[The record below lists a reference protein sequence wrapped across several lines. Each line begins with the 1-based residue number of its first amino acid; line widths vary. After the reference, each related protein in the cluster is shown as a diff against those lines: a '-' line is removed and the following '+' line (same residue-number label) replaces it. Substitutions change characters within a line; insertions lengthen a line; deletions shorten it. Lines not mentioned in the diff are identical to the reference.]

1 MAANDRCKENMTDK
15 ISVGIIGGAGYTGGE
30 LLRILINH
38 PFVEV
43 AFTHSKSQA
52 DKPVWSTH
60 TDLLGDT
67 DLTFS
72 GQEISELLAQEGLDA
87 IFLCSGHGASAT
99 FMADY
104 DVSDDIAVI
113 DLSADFRDE
122 HDDFVYG
129 LPELNRERIQEAMRI
144 ANPGCF
150 ASSIQLALLPL
161 AKAGKLTA
169 DVQVSAITGS
179 TGAGQALVPTTGFT
193 WRNNNVSI
201 YKAFSHQHLAEIRQS
216 LNQLDPS
223 FSRAINFVP
232 YRGDFTRGIM
242 ANVYTPFAGTLDD
255 AKALYRTYYEAHP
268 FTHLSDVPVDIKQ
281 VVNTNKCL
289 LHLEVHDGQLLITSV
304 IDNLTKGASG
314 HAVQNLNLVFGLP
327 EDTGLRL
334 KSVAF

>member
-1 MAANDRCKENMTDK
+1 METIN
-15 ISVGIIGGAGYTGGE
+15 VGIIGGAGYTGGE

-38 PFVEV
+38 PFAEV
-43 AFTHSKSQA
+43 TFVHSNSQA
-52 DKPVWSTH
+52 GKPVWATH

-72 GQEISELLAQEGLDA
+72 DSLPALDGDNLPVDV
-87 IFLCSGHGASAT
+87 IFLCSGHGASVT
-99 FMADY
+99 FMAEN

-113 DLSADFRDE
+113 DLSADFRAE
-122 HDDFVYG
+122 NDDFVYG

-161 AKAGKLTA
+161 AKAGKLTS

-201 YKAFSHQHLAEIRQS
+201 YKAFTHQHLAEIRQS
-216 LNQLDPS
+216 LTQLDPD
-223 FSRAINFVP
+223 FDAAINFVP

-242 ANVYTPFAGTLDD
+242 ANVYTPYAGTLEE
-255 AKALYRTYYEAHP
+255 AKELYRRYYETHP
-268 FTHLSDVPVDIKQ
+268 FTHVSDAPVDVKQ

-314 HAVQNLNLVFGLP
+314 HAVQNMNLVFGLP

-334 KSVAF
+334 KAVAF

>member
-1 MAANDRCKENMTDK
+1 METIN
-15 ISVGIIGGAGYTGGE
+15 VGIIGGAGYTGGE

-38 PFVEV
+38 PFAEV
-43 AFTHSKSQA
+43 TFVHSNSQA
-52 DKPVWSTH
+52 GKPVWATH

-72 GQEISELLAQEGLDA
+72 DSLPALDGDNLPVDV
-87 IFLCSGHGASAT
+87 IFLCSGHGASVT
-99 FMADY
+99 FMAEN

-113 DLSADFRDE
+113 DLSADFRAE
-122 HDDFVYG
+122 NDDFVYG

-161 AKAGKLTA
+161 AKAGKLTS

-201 YKAFSHQHLAEIRQS
+201 YKAFTHQHLAEIRQS
-216 LNQLDPS
+216 LTQLDPD
-223 FSRAINFVP
+223 FNAAINFVP

-242 ANVYTPFAGTLDD
+242 ANVYTPYTGTLEE
-255 AKALYRTYYEAHP
+255 AKELYRRYYETHP
-268 FTHLSDVPVDIKQ
+268 FTHVSDAPVDVKQ

-314 HAVQNLNLVFGLP
+314 HAVQNMNLVFGLP

-334 KSVAF
+334 KAVAF

>member
-1 MAANDRCKENMTDK
+1 METIN
-15 ISVGIIGGAGYTGGE
+15 VGIIGGAGYTGGE

-38 PFVEV
+38 PFAEV
-43 AFTHSKSQA
+43 TFVHSNSQA
-52 DKPVWSTH
+52 GKPVWATH

-72 GQEISELLAQEGLDA
+72 DTLPALAGDNLPVDV
-87 IFLCSGHGASAT
+87 IFLCSGHGASVT
-99 FMADY
+99 FMAENE
-104 DVSDDIAVI
+104 VSDDIAVI
-113 DLSADFRDE
+113 DLSADFRGE
-122 HDDFVYG
+122 NDDFVYG
-129 LPELNRERIQEAMRI
+129 LPELNRERIQESMRI

-161 AKAGKLTA
+161 AKANLLTH

-216 LNQLDPS
+216 LTQLDPD
-223 FSRAINFVP
+223 FNAAINFLP

-242 ANVYTPFAGTLDD
+242 ANVYTPFFGTLDE
-255 AKALYRTYYEAHP
+255 AKQLYRSYYETHP
-268 FTHLSDVPVDIKQ
+268 FTHVSDAPVDVKQ

-314 HAVQNLNLVFGLP
+314 HAVQNMNLVFGLP
-327 EDTGLRL
+327 EDAGLRL
-334 KSVAF
+334 KAVAF